1 MTRRT
6 EANSSDFSGPAWPGA
21 DGWPGLGKIAPVAKR
36 SAALL
41 VYRLSA
47 ADGLEV
53 LVAHMGGPFWA
64 RRDAGGWSIPKGEC
78 EAGEDPLATARREFT
93 EEMGA
98 PPPDGTPAYL
108 GEWRQPSGKII
119 IGYAVEGDFDLSG
132 FRSNTFS
139 LEWPRGSGVIQE
151 FPEMDRAE
159 WMTVERA
166 ASKLVKG
173 QLPILA
179 ALQQHLPG

>member
-1 MTRRT
+1 M
-6 EANSSDFSGPAWPGA
+6 
-21 DGWPGLGKIAPVAKR
+21 AKR

-47 ADGLEV
+47 DAGLEV

-64 RRDAGGWSIPKGEC
+64 RRDAGAWSIPKGEC
-78 EAGEDPLATARREFT
+78 ENGEDPLATARREFA

-98 PPPDGTPAYL
+98 PAPDGEPTYL

-119 IGYAVEGDFDLSG
+119 IVYAVPGEFDVSG
-132 FRSNTFS
+132 FRSNTFTM
-139 LEWPRGSGVIQE
+139 EWPRGSGVIQE

-166 ASKLVKG
+166 ATKLVKG
-173 QLPILA
+173 QVPILA
-179 ALQQHLPG
+179 ALQRVPG

>member
-1 MTRRT
+1 M
-6 EANSSDFSGPAWPGA
+6 
-21 DGWPGLGKIAPVAKR
+21 AKR

-47 ADGLEV
+47 DAGLEV

-78 EAGEDPLATARREFT
+78 EAGEDPVATARREFA
-93 EEMGA
+93 EEMGS
-98 PPPDGTPAYL
+98 PPPDGEFTEL
-108 GEWRQPSGKII
+108 GERRQPSGKIVVS
-119 IGYAVEGDFDLSG
+119 YAVEGDFDLSG

-139 LEWPRGSGVIQE
+139 LEWPRGSGKIQE

-159 WMTVERA
+159 WMTIGRA
-166 ASKLVKG
+166 SGMLVKG
-173 QLPILA
+173 QVPILGDLRDYLIGSGRSA
-179 ALQQHLPG
+179 DQIDLG

>member
-1 MTRRT
+1 M
-6 EANSSDFSGPAWPGA
+6 
-21 DGWPGLGKIAPVAKR
+21 AKR

-41 VYRLSA
+41 VYRLSPRE
-47 ADGLEV
+47 GLEV

-64 RRDAGGWSIPKGEC
+64 RRDAGAWSVPKGEC
-78 EAGEDPLATARREFT
+78 ENGEDSLATARREFA

-98 PPPDGTPAYL
+98 PAPGGEPVYL

-119 IGYAVEGDFDLSG
+119 IGYAVEGNFDLSG

-139 LEWPRGSGVIQE
+139 LEWPRGSGVVQE

>member
-1 MTRRT
+1 
-6 EANSSDFSGPAWPGA
+6 
-21 DGWPGLGKIAPVAKR
+21 VAKR

-47 ADGLEV
+47 EAGLEV

-64 RRDAGGWSIPKGEC
+64 RRDVRAWSIPKGEC
-78 EAGEDPLATARREFT
+78 ENGEDPLATARREFA

-98 PPPDGTPAYL
+98 AAPDGTPVSL

-119 IGYAVEGDFDLSG
+119 IGYAIEGDFDLSR
-132 FRSNTFS
+132 FHSNTFTM
-139 LEWPRGSGVIQE
+139 EWPRGSGVVQE

-166 ASKLVKG
+166 ASKLVEG
-173 QLPILA
+173 QVPIIDALRRRLA
-179 ALQQHLPG
+179 A

>member
-1 MTRRT
+1 M
-6 EANSSDFSGPAWPGA
+6 
-21 DGWPGLGKIAPVAKR
+21 AKR

-47 ADGLEV
+47 EDGLEV

-98 PPPDGTPAYL
+98 P
-108 GEWRQPSGKII
+108 
-119 IGYAVEGDFDLSG
+119 
-132 FRSNTFS
+132 
-139 LEWPRGSGVIQE
+139 
-151 FPEMDRAE
+151 
-159 WMTVERA
+159 A
-166 ASKLVKG
+166 ARRHAG
-173 QLPILA
+173 
-179 ALQQHLPG
+179 LPGGVAAAQREDHHRLRRRG

>member
-1 MTRRT
+1 VSR
-6 EANSSDFSGPAWPGA
+6 
-21 DGWPGLGKIAPVAKR
+21 LGKIARVAKR

-41 VYRLSA
+41 VYRLSG

-64 RRDAGGWSIPKGEC
+64 HRDAGAWSIPKGEC
-78 EAGEDPLATARREFT
+78 ENGEDPLATARREFA

-98 PPPDGTPAYL
+98 AAPGGEPVYL
-108 GEWRQPSGKII
+108 GEWRQSSGKII
-119 IGYAVEGDFDLSG
+119 VAYAVQGDFDLSG

-139 LEWPRGSGVIQE
+139 LEWPRGSGVVQE

-159 WMTVERA
+159 WMTAERA
-166 ASKLVKG
+166 AQKLVKG
-173 QLPILA
+173 QVPILDALRQRLA
-179 ALQQHLPG
+179 A

>member
-1 MTRRT
+1 MAR
-6 EANSSDFSGPAWPGA
+6 
-21 DGWPGLGKIAPVAKR
+21 R

-47 ADGLEV
+47 DAGLEV

-78 EAGEDPLATARREFT
+78 EAGEDPVATARREFA
-93 EEMGA
+93 EEMGS
-98 PPPDGTPAYL
+98 PPPDGEFTEL
-108 GEWRQPSGKII
+108 GERRQPSGKIVVS
-119 IGYAVEGDFDLSG
+119 YAVEGDFDLSG

-139 LEWPRGSGVIQE
+139 LEWPRGSGKIQE

-159 WMTVERA
+159 WMTIGRA
-166 ASKLVKG
+166 SGMLVKG
-173 QLPILA
+173 QVPILGDLRDYLIGSGRSA
-179 ALQQHLPG
+179 DQIDLG

>member
-1 MTRRT
+1 
-6 EANSSDFSGPAWPGA
+6 
-21 DGWPGLGKIAPVAKR
+21 VAKR

-41 VYRLSA
+41 VYRLTA
-47 ADGLEV
+47 EDELEV

-64 RRDAGGWSIPKGEC
+64 RRDAGAWSIPKGEC
-78 EAGEDPLATARREFT
+78 ENGEDALATARREFA

-98 PPPDGTPAYL
+98 PAPAGEPVYL

-119 IGYAVEGDFDLSG
+119 ISYAVQGDFDLSG

-139 LEWPRGSGVIQE
+139 LEWPRGSGVAQE

-159 WMTVERA
+159 WMTVDRA
-166 ASKLVKG
+166 ATKLVKG

-179 ALQQHLPG
+179 ALQQLLRG

>member
-1 MTRRT
+1 
-6 EANSSDFSGPAWPGA
+6 
-21 DGWPGLGKIAPVAKR
+21 VARR

-47 ADGLEV
+47 DAGLEV

-78 EAGEDPLATARREFT
+78 EAGEDPVATARREFA
-93 EEMGA
+93 EEMGS
-98 PPPDGTPAYL
+98 PPPDGEFTEL
-108 GEWRQPSGKII
+108 GERRQPSGKIVVS
-119 IGYAVEGDFDLSG
+119 YAVEGDFDLSG

-139 LEWPRGSGVIQE
+139 LEWPRGSGKIQE

-159 WMTVERA
+159 WMTIGRA
-166 ASKLVKG
+166 SGMLVKG
-173 QLPILA
+173 QVPILGDLRDYLIGSGRSA
-179 ALQQHLPG
+179 DQIDLG